1 MTRHFAIACGT
12 TNGIK
17 CANENSDK
25 DYLSSISLENENM
38 KERGLSWMKN
48 WQKFLRSDLE
58 QHKMRIFENMFYPQ
72 KIYKTLESKLTL
84 KFGEES
90 DMKLSKPICSYSI
103 CRLADDLHKNRTEK
117 NESYTPN
124 NRGLYL

>member
-38 KERGLSWMKN
+38 KERGLS
-48 WQKFLRSDLE
+48 
-58 QHKMRIFENMFYPQ
+58 
-72 KIYKTLESKLTL
+72 
-84 KFGEES
+84 
-90 DMKLSKPICSYSI
+90 
-103 CRLADDLHKNRTEK
+103 
-117 NESYTPN
+117 
-124 NRGLYL
+124 